1 MYKQRWVTRLS
12 VFFYV
17 LLLSVLLQNPVF
29 SQSAV
34 ISSGIDSI
42 LKLTVPHSFN
52 GVVTVA
58 QNGQTIYQ
66 QAYGF
71 ADRDQ
76 KVPLTLKNQFIIG
89 SISKQMTATLIML
102 EVEAGHIQLNKTINH
117 YLPQLKPR
125 WKDSVTVEQLLNH
138 TSGIKTMELPL
149 QNRPGRVFAYT
160 NIAYELLAQIL
171 ESVTHQSYAAL
182 ATKLF
187 DKCGMRNTTVPTASR
202 AIRTLATGYMEEED
216 HTLTPTGSDLLTLLK
231 APSGGMISTA
241 ADLQRWNICLHQG
254 KILKDATYR
263 QMITPSSERDSR
275 WGRLSYGYGVQ
286 VDELDDIREISH
298 NGYVPGFIST
308 NIYFPEKKLSLI
320 VLENT
325 SWLPADMSYTFF
337 IEDKIRE
344 LLRAQITDNVL

>member
-1 MYKQRWVTRLS
+1 MYKQRLVTRLS

-17 LLLSVLLQNPVF
+17 LPLCILLQNPVF
-29 SQSAV
+29 SQSAE

-42 LKLTVPHSFN
+42 LKLTTPRDFN
-52 GVVTVA
+52 GVVSVA

-71 ADRDQ
+71 SDRDK
-76 KVPLTLKNQFIIG
+76 KVPLTLKDQFIIG
-89 SISKQMTATLIML
+89 SISKQMTAALVML
-102 EVEAGHIQLNKTINH
+102 EVEAGRIQLNKTINQ

-138 TSGIKTMELPL
+138 TSGIKSMDLPL

-160 NIAYELLAQIL
+160 NIAYELLGQIL
-171 ESVTHQSYAAL
+171 ESVTHKSYAAL
-182 ATKLF
+182 TMQLF

-202 AIRTLATGYMEEED
+202 AIRTLATGYMEAAD
-216 HTLTPTGSDLLTLLK
+216 HTLTPTDSDLLTLLK
-231 APSGGMISTA
+231 APSGGIISTA

-263 QMITPSSERDSR
+263 QMITPSSERESR
-275 WGRLSYGYGVQ
+275 WGRLSYGYGLQ
-286 VDELDDIREISH
+286 IDALDDIKEISH

-308 NIYFPEKKLSLI
+308 NIYFPEKKLSI
-320 VLENT
+320 IILENT
-325 SWLPADMSYTFF
+325 SWLPEDMNYTFF
-337 IEDKIRE
+337 MEDKIRE
-344 LLRAQITDNVL
+344 LLRAQITANVL